1 MSKQLASVR
10 SNMSYHVDYKT
21 MELVPQVELVILTFK
36 PAYTYNS
43 KSEVTQVKSLDE
55 VRLTLTSSALNALIG
70 EMQQTA
76 IMLQQYEQMGAALN
90 SVVRSLKK

>member
-1 MSKQLASVR
+1 MRV
-10 SNMSYHVDYKT
+10 
-21 MELVPQVELVILTFK
+21 LVTAGATRE
-36 PAYTYNS
+36 
-43 KSEVTQVKSLDE
+43 SLDE
-55 VRLTLTSSALNALIG
+55 VRLTLTSSGLNALIG